1 MCFEGVETEAAG
13 INALFYCFC
22 FAWGG
27 GENVLLGFC
36 RRQLNKGYS
45 SVEFIYGRGRD
56 QMRPLSIWRRAD
68 ESAVINS
75 DYVPNPGSGEKTL
88 TLGP

>member
-1 MCFEGVETEAAG
+1 MLCFIVFVWGV
-13 INALFYCFC
+13 
-22 FAWGG
+22 GG
-27 GENVLLGFC
+27 VDVLLGFC

-45 SVEFIYGRGRD
+45 SAEFIYGRGRD
-56 QMRPLSIWRRAD
+56 QMRPSYIWRRTD

-75 DYVPNPGSGEKTL
+75 DYVPNPGSGAKTL